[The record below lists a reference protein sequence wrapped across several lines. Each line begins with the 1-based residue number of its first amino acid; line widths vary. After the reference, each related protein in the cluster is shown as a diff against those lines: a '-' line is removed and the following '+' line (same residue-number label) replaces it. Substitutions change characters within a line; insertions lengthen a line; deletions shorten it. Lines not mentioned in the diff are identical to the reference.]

1 MTATLAFLPILP
13 LPSTL
18 RFDPAGVIGPSPRQE
33 HGDAR

>member
-13 LPSTL
+13 IPSTL
-18 RFDPAGVIGPSPRQE
+18 RFDQACIISHYPRQE

>member
-13 LPSTL
+13 IPSTR
-18 RFDPAGVIGPSPRQE
+18 RFDQPGIISHYPRQE

>member
-1 MTATLAFLPILP
+1 MTATLAFLPILL

-18 RFDPAGVIGPSPRQE
+18 RFDLAGIISPYPRQE